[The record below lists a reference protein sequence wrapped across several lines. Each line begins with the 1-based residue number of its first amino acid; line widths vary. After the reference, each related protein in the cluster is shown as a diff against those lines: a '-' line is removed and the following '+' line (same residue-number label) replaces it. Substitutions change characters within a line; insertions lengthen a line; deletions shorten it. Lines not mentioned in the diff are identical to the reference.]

1 MGLASYMVLVGIYSS
16 AISVSEDSKL
26 RQSIRTV
33 ALEETKLLD
42 SIAMAQMEQQ
52 IQNRVIEIAKRNQD
66 TMAEET
72 GIQSSLSE
80 DEMKRYLEQVIREV
94 KMQRTNNRKGK
105 SNNSNL

>member
-1 MGLASYMVLVGIYSS
+1 
-16 AISVSEDSKL
+16 L

-66 TMAEET
+66 QMAEET
-72 GIQSSLSE
+72 GIQSSVTE
-80 DEMKRYLEQVIREV
+80 DDMKQYLEQVIREV
-94 KMQRTNNRKGK
+94 KMRKTTGGK
-105 SNNSNL
+105 TDNGSA